1 MPGLVGHQCRRT
13 AGVAVLCSVLWQ
25 GGAIGVQAGN
35 LYVYTDA
42 QGQAVI
48 TDTLQQVPLE
58 FRGRARTVT
67 EGEPS
72 TAGPLPTEQGPAGS
86 GLRLPS
92 NAVQSILSSVAE
104 KVHPIEGLT
113 GYQTA
118 VLLVAGACLL
128 ALLCVLFLTSNPAIR
143 LLAKCLL
150 LFLSLTMLYQLSI
163 GGAGSGGLRSDQPLE
178 GSGQGVDNIVGQVKT
193 MTEQNYHL
201 QDERTT
207 RQLDQA
213 ESSTP

>member
-1 MPGLVGHQCRRT
+1 MC
-13 AGVAVLCSVLWQ
+13 CVLWQ
-25 GGAIGVQAGN
+25 GGAIGVEERN
-35 LYVYTDA
+35 LYVYADA

-58 FRGRARTVT
+58 FRSRPSTVT

-72 TAGPLPTEQGPAGS
+72 TAGPFPIEQGPAGS
-86 GLRLPS
+86 GSRLPS
-92 NAVQSILSSVAE
+92 YAVQSILSSVAE
-104 KVHPIEGLT
+104 KVHPIDGLT

-118 VLLVAGACLL
+118 VLLVAGTCLL
-128 ALLCVLFLTSNPAIR
+128 VLLCVLFLTSNPAIR

-150 LFLSLTMLYQLSI
+150 LFLSLTMWYQLSI
-163 GGAGSGGLRSDQPLE
+163 GGAGSGRPRSDQALQ
-178 GSGQGVDNIVGQVKT
+178 GSGQAVENIMGQVKT
-193 MTEQNYHL
+193 VTEQSYHL